1 MPGGEGEPAVAAGS
15 PFSGPC
21 AAADAGGPF
30 AGRGALAIQLSPAHR
45 CTLGLAALLSALP
58 FWRPLVGRFF
68 LFDAGWGG
76 CKNAGCPL
84 VGRWVDCARSS
95 GGRGK
100 QRISARG
107 GCACRAGRGYLLRP
121 AGRGVAR
128 RARRRRG
135 APGLPNKRRGFAH
148 GGEEASA
155 CCARQGEGLPAVHGG
170 GEARPVC
177 PTGGRGTVAHGR
189 EKRHPRAVPGRERGC
204 PPCTAEEKRARFANR
219 GEGAVAH
226 GREKRYPRAHEGER
240 GARHTRQGE
249 KSARRFRR
257 GERWLRGR
265 READRARQGAE
276 GQDTRRTGRGEGQL
290 RLAEGGGPAAPGKGE
305 KGAGRNRQ
313 QKESDFVYFVKAFS

>member
-21 AAADAGGPF
+21 AAADAGDPF

-58 FWRPLVGRFF
+58 FWRPLVGPFF
-68 LFDAGWGG
+68 LFDSGWGG
-76 CKNAGCPL
+76 CRNAGCPL

-135 APGLPNKRRGFAH
+135 APGLP
-148 GGEEASA
+148 
-155 CCARQGEGLPAVHGG
+155 
-170 GEARPVC
+170 
-177 PTGGRGTVAHGR
+177 TGGRGTVA
-189 EKRHPRAVPGRERGC
+189 PGRERRV
-204 PPCTAEEKRARFANR
+204 PAA
-219 GEGAVAH
+219 
-226 GREKRYPRAHEGER
+226 
-240 GARHTRQGE
+240 
-249 KSARRFRR
+249 S
-257 GERWLRGR
+257 
-265 READRARQGAE
+265 
-276 GQDTRRTGRGEGQL
+276 
-290 RLAEGGGPAAPGKGE
+290 GGGSGG
-305 KGAGRNRQ
+305 
-313 QKESDFVYFVKAFS
+313 